1 MQRDVTNIYYSL
13 LIITDLKLKVMGKS
27 KTLLFAGLVG
37 LSATLTAQAQTPLPG
52 MPAVKIEK
60 SLKQGS
66 AQNPSQ
72 LAMMKKK
79 YPLLF
84 QHKMLNIG
92 ALNNGIREVPMYV
105 NLLGESF
112 SGIYSVTPP
121 SSLAPEQLAAYK
133 SGFFNGGCGIVDNKL
148 TGIYY
153 DTSLAGWGIIFVYN
167 YSFDMDTWEVSD
179 RTSLQD
185 YSLMATETAQDPNL
199 VNSTN
204 PTCPA
209 SSMASSTTTR

>member
-84 QHKMLNIG
+84 QHKMLNI
-92 ALNNGIREVPMYV
+92 R
-105 NLLGESF
+105 SK
-112 SGIYSVTPP
+112 SV
-121 SSLAPEQLAAYK
+121 
-133 SGFFNGGCGIVDNKL
+133 V
-148 TGIYY
+148 
-153 DTSLAGWGIIFVYN
+153 
-167 YSFDMDTWEVSD
+167 
-179 RTSLQD
+179 
-185 YSLMATETAQDPNL
+185 
-199 VNSTN
+199 
-204 PTCPA
+204 
-209 SSMASSTTTR
+209 

>member
-1 MQRDVTNIYYSL
+1 
-13 LIITDLKLKVMGKS
+13 MGKS

-92 ALNNGIREVPMYV
+92 ALNNGIREVKRFAQPRKKPAV
-105 NLLGESF
+105 K
-112 SGIYSVTPP
+112 
-121 SSLAPEQLAAYK
+121 K
-133 SGFFNGGCGIVDNKL
+133 S
-148 TGIYY
+148 
-153 DTSLAGWGIIFVYN
+153 A
-167 YSFDMDTWEVSD
+167 
-179 RTSLQD
+179 
-185 YSLMATETAQDPNL
+185 LMAEGTDVCQSA
-199 VNSTN
+199 
-204 PTCPA
+204 
-209 SSMASSTTTR
+209 R